1 MFTAILQKLTP
12 TKKLLLLGGGALLL
26 TLAFPHIAS
35 AQDAITESTNS
46 INDLYRELVEILIV
60 IMEFL
65 QRLLWPVLLM
75 IGGLLKNDILFSAG
89 MEEVALTIW
98 ENVRNIVNIFFVLIL
113 LGIALYNVVGG
124 SNQDYHIKSA
134 IPKFVIGL
142 VAVNFS
148 FLIVKVVVDA
158 TNVLS
163 TAIFALPGAVEQ
175 GLQSEEASFQKGIC
189 EGIYGKDNYE
199 NTVDKA
205 YEEWDGS
212 TKESEP
218 WCTNGKEFTDRAK
231 NFFASY
237 DSHNAAIVLAVNMA
251 ELDLL
256 DTVNVNQP
264 SLKQLVVN
272 SLFSA
277 ALYIVYAVSFVAL
290 MIVLLVRLVV
300 IWIAMVLSPLIA
312 FSMVLPESL
321 AGSVGGGDLK
331 TQLVKSIIVPIPVS
345 VVMSV
350 GFIML
355 QALKSARFSSLSLGT
370 SALSVNML
378 TSGLSTLQDVIVAVA
393 MVTFIWVG
401 VFKAMEGT
409 AAQGIVEKIK
419 GATEGFGKFAATAPF
434 KYAPIIPVKGDKVS
448 AGTALAA
455 LQQVPQMME
464 ADKYEKA
471 RELAGGLT
479 GASIADLGKGLKEAA
494 GKGDAKAF
502 TQALVNAGPSIE
514 NNKRTQ
520 QEVYEAL
527 RGTSQRFQNEVQL
540 QLLKNKQGQ
549 NFKTTQEALEALRKG
564 EVSEESLRAWIDANR
579 NRFRVSQQTPTQ
591 EPAKDERERSK
602 TGEPPATTPAQQ
614 GAAAVGAT
622 AMGLGAAKGLQS
634 DPDYEHFK
642 DNLSDD
648 QKAALQKLE
657 SDETKIDDKDVQ
669 SALEETKKIRD
680 GMRQFKQEMSGAI
693 AKQDQAEKNTAVTG
707 AIRKRKDEVRVIIKK
722 NNPNLDEKAVEDKVN
737 DVVKEEMGNVPGVT
751 IEVEDVKP
759 EE

>member
-35 AQDAITESTNS
+35 AQELTDTSKS
-46 INDLYRELVEILIV
+46 IQSLYRDIVEILIIIV
-60 IMEFL
+60 EFL

-175 GLQSEEASFQKGIC
+175 GLNTEDSNLQKGFC

-205 YEEWDGS
+205 QSEW
-212 TKESEP
+212 ESSGRHPESQP
-218 WCTNGKEFTDRAK
+218 WCLRNKTFTERAK
-231 NFFASY
+231 NFFAGY
-237 DSHNAAIVLAVNMA
+237 DSHNAAIVLALNMA
-251 ELDLL
+251 ELNQL
-256 DTVNVNQP
+256 DTVSLNEP
-264 SLKQLVVN
+264 SLKQFVIN
-272 SLFSA
+272 SLFTA

-290 MIVLLVRLVV
+290 MIVLLVRIVV

-355 QALKSARFSSLSLGT
+355 QALKSARFSGLSLGT

-455 LQQVPQMME
+455 LQQVPQLME
-464 ADKYEKA
+464 GEKYDKA
-471 RELAGGLT
+471 REIAAGLT
-479 GASIADLGKGLKEAA
+479 GANIADLGKGLKEAA

-622 AMGLGAAKGLQS
+622 GIGIDEAKTIREDEDEYKQVKAS
-634 DPDYEHFK
+634 
-642 DNLSDD
+642 LSDD
-648 QKAALQKLE
+648 QKAALEKFE
-657 SDETKIDDKDVQ
+657 KDETKIEDKDVQ
-669 SALEETKKIRD
+669 DALDDAKEMRGSLRLFKQKMSDAMIKPEDQREAPMTIAIRERKTEIKKI
-680 GMRQFKQEMSGAI
+680 
-693 AKQDQAEKNTAVTG
+693 
-707 AIRKRKDEVRVIIKK
+707 
-722 NNPNLDEKAVEDKVN
+722 NPNLEDDAISKIVQ
-737 DVVKEEMGNVPGVT
+737 EEIDKIPGVT
-751 IEVEDVKP
+751 VKAEDVKI
-759 EE
+759 ED